1 MKNPIPY
8 ISVLFILVLQTNFF
22 YAQNEQ
28 RKFENIIQNKEGLQI
43 NVSDG
48 YYLLKAYSPKIVEC
62 NFIPKGQTFQP
73 NSHAVVARS
82 IDQPFEKSE
91 DNGSIYLKQS
101 GGIMVKVQKEPFKM
115 MYSFNNEKLIEE
127 GLGYII
133 DEEYEKLHFKLQDSQ
148 PLFGSGA
155 RALGMNRRGHRL
167 PLYNRAHYGYEDHSE
182 QMNFSMP
189 IVLSSRGFMIH
200 FDNAP
205 IGFLDLDA
213 KGDSTLIYETIGG
226 KMSYQVIVGDD
237 WKDLLTQYTHLTGR
251 QPMPPR
257 WAFGNFASRFGY
269 HSEREAKEVVTKFQ
283 QENIPLDAI
292 IFDLYWFGKEIQG
305 TMGNLEFY
313 RDSFPNPD
321 EMIANFNARKIKTVL
336 ITEPFILTTSKK
348 WSEAVEKRILATDLM
363 GNPFKYDF
371 YFGNTGL
378 IDIYQPHAKQWFW
391 DIYKDLIHRGVKGI
405 WGDLGEPEV
414 HPKELRHGNLSAD
427 EVHNI
432 YGHDWARLISEG
444 YKKDFPKERPFILMR
459 AGYSG
464 SQRFGMIPWSGDVN
478 RTWGG
483 FRRQPEIALQM
494 GLQGMAYMHSDLGG
508 FAGANND
515 PELYVRWLQYGVFQP
530 IFRPHAQ
537 EEVASEP
544 VFKDA
549 KTKQLAKEAIEWR
562 YRLLPYNYTLAYQNT
577 TKGWPLMRPLFFENK
592 EEINRSWEDGLYF
605 WGDAFLVAPIQYSKS
620 EIGDSI
626 PVHLPKNSVW
636 FNWFSGKKIVPVYV
650 EETNELL
657 PFVYCKPEENQ
668 IPVFV
673 KSGSFVPHAELV
685 QQTDHYQPN
694 ATALH
699 FYWDNSLTT
708 SSGQWYEDD
717 GYNAKALEEKDF
729 TLLNFAYNKVAS
741 KKGMIRIEISG
752 KTGTDSYVHQTKV
765 VVFGADSIKTI
776 KLNGKKLKLMADVEN
791 GTKSFI
797 LTLHIP
803 HSTLE
808 FKW

>member
-1 MKNPIPY
+1 MKNFFLLF
-8 ISVLFILVLQTNFF
+8 SVLLYTFLQINILH
-22 YAQNEQ
+22 AQKNV
-28 RKFENIIQNKEGLQI
+28 RKFIGMSQNAAGLQI

-48 YYLLKAYSPKIVEC
+48 HYLFKSYSPKIVEC
-62 NFIPKGQTFQP
+62 TFVPLGQTFNP
-73 NSHAVVARS
+73 NSHAVIAKLV
-82 IDQPFEKSE
+82 DDPFQKFE
-91 DNGSIYLKQS
+91 DNGSLYFNQAE
-101 GGIMVKVQKEPFKM
+101 GIIIEVVKDPFKIV
-115 MYSFNNEKLIEE
+115 YWNNNEKLIEE
-127 GLGYII
+127 SLGYTKD
-133 DEEYEKLHFKLQDSQ
+133 DEHEKLHFKLLTDEA
-148 PLFGSGA
+148 LFGSGA

-189 IVLSSRGFMIH
+189 IVLSSRGYMLH

-205 IGFLDLDA
+205 TGFLDLDA
-213 KGDSTLIYETIGG
+213 EGNNALVYETVGG
-226 KMSYQVIVGDD
+226 RKTYQIIVGES

-251 QPMPPR
+251 QPLPPR

-321 EMIANFNARKIKTVL
+321 DMIANFNARKIKTVL
-336 ITEPFILTTSKK
+336 ITEPFILSTSKK
-348 WSEAVEKRILATDLM
+348 WNEAVEKKILATDLM

-378 IDIYQPHAKQWFW
+378 IDIYQSHARQWFW
-391 DIYKDLIHRGVKGI
+391 DIYKDLINRGVKGI

-414 HPKELRHGNLSAD
+414 HPKELRHANFSAD

-432 YGHDWARLISEG
+432 YGHDWARLIADG
-444 YKKDFPKERPFILMR
+444 YKKDFPKERPFVLMR

-494 GLQGMAYMHSDLGG
+494 GLQGMGYMHSDLGG
-508 FAGANND
+508 FAGANDD

-544 VFKDA
+544 IFKDA
-549 KTKQLAKEAIEWR
+549 NTKQLAKEAIEWR
-562 YRLLPYNYTLAYQNT
+562 YRLLPYNYTLAYQNA

-592 EEINRSWEDGLYF
+592 EEINRCTEDGLYF
-605 WGDAFLVAPIQYSKS
+605 WGDAFLVAPVQSPKS
-620 EIGDSI
+620 VIGDSI
-626 PVHLPKNSVW
+626 SILLPKQGVW
-636 FNWFSGKKIVPVYV
+636 FDWFSGKRMIPSLTVDNDQSFSYIHQK
-650 EETNELL
+650 L
-657 PFVYCKPEENQ
+657 EENQ

-685 QQTDHYQPN
+685 QQTDNYQAN
-694 ATALH
+694 ASAVH
-699 FYWDNSLTT
+699 FYWDNSL
-708 SSGQWYEDD
+708 SSSKGQWYEDN
-717 GYNAKALEEKDF
+717 GYNAKSLEEKDF
-729 TLLNFAYNKVAS
+729 TILNFSYQKLSS
-741 KKGMIRIEISG
+741 KKGEIKIEISG
-752 KTGTDSYVHQTKV
+752 KTGTEAYVNQTKV
-765 VVFGADSIKTI
+765 IVFGANNIKSI
-776 KLNGKKLKLMADVEN
+776 KLNGKKLKMTTDTKNE
-791 GTKSFI
+791 TKSFI
-797 LTLHIP
+797 LPLHIT
-803 HSTLE
+803 HSTVEL
-808 FKW
+808 KW